1 MNLCAEEGKLLM
13 VKIIE
18 LANEGLTV
26 ELELGD
32 SAVWGVRPAKVK
44 SPEELLYVID
54 RGNHPG
60 GRDEGEFLER
70 LPFFLVCFSHSVVN
84 RNVDYRSC

>member
-1 MNLCAEEGKLLM
+1 MNLRAEEGRLLM

-18 LANEGLTV
+18 LTNEGLTA

-32 SAVWGVRPAKVK
+32 SAAWGVRPAQVK
-44 SPEELLYVID
+44 SPEELLSVID

-70 LPFFLVCFSHSVVN
+70 LPFFLACFSHSVVN
-84 RNVDYRSC
+84 RNVDYCSC

>member
-1 MNLCAEEGKLLM
+1 MNLRAEEGRLLM

-18 LANEGLTV
+18 LANEGLTA

-32 SAVWGVRPAKVK
+32 SAAWGVGPAQVK

-70 LPFFLVCFSHSVVN
+70 LPFFLACFSHSVVN

>member
-18 LANEGLTV
+18 LTNEGLTV

-32 SAVWGVRPAKVK
+32 SAVWGVRPVQVK

-70 LPFFLVCFSHSVVN
+70 LPFFLACFSHSVVN